1 MNKAVIRHHLAR
13 VVWTERHLERLMA
26 VMARQKLGEPPHQ
39 DDLRLRRAPGRMVID
54 VHFRDKAA
62 PLGCV
67 VEILNAYSSGR
78 SQRSEVVELLRA
90 ASRAQQVQQAALQES
105 TENLEAMRR
114 SLARLDS
121 EWADAKAAA
130 EKRHRGLLQRFAL
143 VLQAKIDKERALH
156 AEVQDG
162 VDVPGLTAHKKPE
175 CMSLDDIKQKKAQ
188 RPQLRAER
196 EKAAKE
202 AKAKQAA
209 TQKKPAGKV
218 AAPKAKDKGQKLPKG
233 GGQPAGGSKNFKG
246 KKRLGIGEGCILWT
260 CAERVEKCGAQARR
274 LALSFC
280 LGGSLP
286 VRGTVTQGITLPPPT
301 MVSGPPTHSL
311 FDPDSDEEP
320 AASKEAPRAPQDFA
334 APAPA
339 ESVPRGPRRPTGL
352 GTGDLFFSDSE

>member
-1 MNKAVIRHHLAR
+1 VLLRWHPKMPQELPKEEEPICTVQLCIRGETPEFLEATLQQHHLAR

-26 VMARQKLGEPPHQ
+26 VMARQRLGEPPHQ

-143 VLQAKIDKERALH
+143 VLQAKIDKAR
-156 AEVQDG
+156 
-162 VDVPGLTAHKKPE
+162 
-175 CMSLDDIKQKKAQ
+175 S
-188 RPQLRAER
+188 R
-196 EKAAKE
+196 ELV
-202 AKAKQAA
+202 
-209 TQKKPAGKV
+209 GK
-218 AAPKAKDKGQKLPKG
+218 
-233 GGQPAGGSKNFKG
+233 
-246 KKRLGIGEGCILWT
+246 
-260 CAERVEKCGAQARR
+260 RR
-274 LALSFC
+274 L
-280 LGGSLP
+280 P
-286 VRGTVTQGITLPPPT
+286 YT
-301 MVSGPPTHSL
+301 
-311 FDPDSDEEP
+311 
-320 AASKEAPRAPQDFA
+320 
-334 APAPA
+334 
-339 ESVPRGPRRPTGL
+339 
-352 GTGDLFFSDSE
+352 